1 MESILLNDF
10 SQTKLSSSSQKQH
23 AKKLSQWIEYT
34 SEHTIDAL
42 LDNPEKSLEILSSI
56 PTIKQTSTNRH
67 VFISALVAYITH
79 VIPTKTKNEERIS
92 SLTKRWK
99 EVQKENWE
107 PLSEHYSKNEP
118 TENQKE
124 KVMPFDEIVKIRES
138 LERGSFERLLLS
150 FYTMMEPIRADYYS
164 TEIIHDGQESKE
176 ENYLVLGVKDARIVI
191 RDFKTKNKHHIIENK
206 LPEELVT
213 DLHISLTK
221 YPRSYL
227 FVSDDKK
234 TPFTRKLFSNWACRT
249 LSRVL
254 KQPMTLTVLRH
265 LYISEKIKEET
276 PIDELKEIAKK
287 MGHTRDMQ
295 RVYDWS

>member
-1 MESILLNDF
+1 METTLLEAF
-10 SQTKLSSSSQKQH
+10 SKTKLSASSQKQH
-23 AKKLSQWIEYT
+23 AKKIAQWIEY
-34 SEHTIDAL
+34 SEFSIDEL
-42 LDNPEKSLEILSSI
+42 LDNPEKSLEILSST
-56 PTIKQTSTNRH
+56 PTIKQTATNRH
-67 VFISALVAYITH
+67 VFISALMAYISH
-79 VIPTKTKNEERIS
+79 VIPQNEERTS
-92 SLTKRWK
+92 ELTKKWK

-164 TEIIHDGQESKE
+164 TEIIHEGQESKE

-191 RDFKTKNKHHIIENK
+191 RDFKTKNKHTIIENK
-206 LPEELVT
+206 LPEELVSE
-213 DLHISLTK
+213 LHISLTQ

-249 LSRVL
+249 LTRVL
-254 KQPMTLTVLRH
+254 KQQMTLTVLRH
-265 LYISEKIKEET
+265 LYISEKIKDKT
-276 PIDELKEIAKK
+276 PLDELKQIAKK
-287 MGHTRDMQ
+287 MGHSRDMQ